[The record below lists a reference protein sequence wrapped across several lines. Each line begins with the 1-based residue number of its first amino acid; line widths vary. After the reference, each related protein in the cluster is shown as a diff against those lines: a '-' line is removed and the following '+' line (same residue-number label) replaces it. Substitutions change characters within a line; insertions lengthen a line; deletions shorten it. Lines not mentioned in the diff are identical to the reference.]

1 MTDNTSNIPLSVA
14 NAGTLSISKNGLI
27 LTFLC
32 LTYALSYFDRMLM
45 VVLGEMVKHEFTLS
59 DKQLSLLTGASF
71 AIMYGVFAVA
81 AGWLV
86 DRYNRKHI
94 LAWSLSLWSFAT
106 MACGMA
112 GSFIQLA
119 AARAA
124 VGIGEAANVPVAMS
138 IISDVYRPAKRPMA
152 TAFFFSGGMASVLAS
167 FAFGSWVA
175 EHHGWRT
182 AFLWAGPPGFILA
195 LLIILF
201 TREPAREMVPSS
213 STDAAAGNAENG
225 FRLIL
230 DNHALVF
237 LLLAGGIG
245 AFTSVGMIQ
254 WLPIFFI
261 RSHGLSQA
269 DIGTLFGPVMAVA
282 MTGGM
287 LLGGW
292 IGNRVAARSVQGLI
306 RLCVGAM
313 LLIAPLYLAALLVS
327 TITLALVF
335 TFLGTAL
342 SVAYSPCFSA
352 ALQTICDPRARGIA
366 GGITSFG
373 SILLGGAICTFIIG
387 ALSDYWSPTLGAES
401 LRYAVAAGAVAFCS
415 ITAILFFMS
424 VKLYDRSSATSLRH
438 GSADA

>member
-1 MTDNTSNIPLSVA
+1 MGKTKLAKTPERPV
-14 NAGTLSISKNGLI
+14 NALIGKNSLM
-27 LTFLC
+27 LFLLC

-45 VVLGEMVKHEFTLS
+45 VVLGELVKQEFALS

-71 AIMYGVFAVA
+71 AIMYGACAIA

-86 DRYNRKHI
+86 DRYNRKRI
-94 LAWSLSLWSFAT
+94 LAWSLSLWSVAT

-112 GSFIQLA
+112 GSFVQLA

-124 VGIGEAANVPVAMS
+124 VGVGEAANVPVAMS
-138 IISDVYRPAKRPMA
+138 MISDIYKAAKRPMA
-152 TAFFFSGGMASVLAS
+152 TALFFSGGMASVLAS

-175 EHHGWRT
+175 EHYGWRM

-195 LLIILF
+195 LLIIFF
-201 TREPAREMVPSS
+201 TREPDREAAPASS
-213 STDAAAGNAENG
+213 DDGSTPTNQNG

-230 DNHALVF
+230 NNPALVW

-245 AFTSVGMIQ
+245 GFTSVGMIQ

-287 LLGGW
+287 LAGGW
-292 IGNRVAARSVQGLI
+292 IGNRIAAKSVQGLI
-306 RLCVGAM
+306 QLCIGAM
-313 LLIAPLYLAALLVS
+313 LLIAPLYLSALWVS
-327 TITLALVF
+327 SVALSLVF

-352 ALQTICDPRARGIA
+352 AWQTICDPRARGIA
-366 GGITSFG
+366 GGITAFG
-373 SILLGGAICTFIIG
+373 SILLGGALCTFIIG
-387 ALSDYWSPTLGAES
+387 ALSDYWSSTMGSES
-401 LRYAVAAGAVAFCS
+401 LRYAVSVGTAVFCVL
-415 ITAILFFMS
+415 TAIFFFISM
-424 VKLYDRSSATSLRH
+424 KLQTRSSLRVRQH
-438 GSADA
+438 NSPRVDP